1 MRKAA
6 VLFAFIII
14 LISSFAV
21 DAVEGTVVT
30 ENVSVRSGRLF
41 EVKVAVSGD
50 GVIASG
56 TFELKFDPDA
66 VEYRRV
72 TSDIDS
78 ALVRAK
84 HEKGRTTVVFLRG
97 GGVRTEKTPV
107 LFRVTYKLVGS
118 SDTAVEIK
126 AGDCVDQKTKPIE
139 VKNKAVCKVSA
150 VGSGTSS
157 SSQRKSRG
165 AVGGYGAKSKT
176 DKSVGKTK
184 LPEPVDGDSFI
195 SKGNKKEIEI
205 KTSSSGNDETVFNS
219 ALLIVV
225 VIAAVCIVILVLR
238 NDRKNDERN
247 KEKAE

>member
-21 DAVEGTVVT
+21 DAVEGAVVT

-56 TFELKFDPDA
+56 TFELKFDSDT

-72 TSDIDS
+72 ASDIDS

-150 VGSGTSS
+150 VGSGYRFFLFHFLLGFVRRAEQLTV
-157 SSQRKSRG
+157 
-165 AVGGYGAKSKT
+165 AVFFVHF
-176 DKSVGKTK
+176 DKRANRNMFPRQS
-184 LPEPVDGDSFI
+184 PI
-195 SKGNKKEIEI
+195 Q
-205 KTSSSGNDETVFNS
+205 
-219 ALLIVV
+219 
-225 VIAAVCIVILVLR
+225 IL
-238 NDRKNDERN
+238 
-247 KEKAE
+247 

>member
-1 MRKAA
+1 M
-6 VLFAFIII
+6 LFAFIII

-56 TFELKFDPDA
+56 TFELKFDSDT

-72 TSDIDS
+72 ASDIDS

-84 HEKGRTTVVFLRG
+84 HEKGKTTVVFLRG

-107 LFRVTYKLVGS
+107 LLRVTYKLLGS
-118 SDTAVEIK
+118 SDTTVEIK
-126 AGDCVDQKTKPIE
+126 AGDCVDEKTKPIE
-139 VKNKAVCKVSA
+139 LKNKAVCKVNA
-150 VGSGTSS
+150 VGSGTS

-205 KTSSSGNDETVFNS
+205 KTSSSGNDETLFNS

-225 VIAAVCIVILVLR
+225 VIAAVCIVIFVLR